1 MQSPQNL
8 KEDSKKKV
16 SNLVYAGIAGTAGCL
31 TLVIVVGAVIMGLW
45 LDFQFQSKPIITI
58 LLVILSIP
66 VSVLGMFAL
75 VRASISRINP

>member
-8 KEDSKKKV
+8 KNDSKKKV

-31 TLVIVVGAVIMGLW
+31 TLAIVVGAVIMGLW
-45 LDFQFQSKPIITI
+45 LDFQFQSKPIVTV